1 MDRRRIFDM
10 TKQEIKLAN
19 LNTLADYQEKLCQNP
34 QLRQLFFELTL
45 RCNEACFH
53 CGSSCASNRPDG
65 LHLEKLKD
73 ILDEVKAEF
82 GTGVKI
88 ALTGGEPF
96 LYPDFFAFT
105 EYLHKQGFR
114 WGMTSNATLITKE
127 VAEHLRDTG
136 MTGISVSIDGLP
148 ETHDRYRNYP
158 GGYRLAMEGLQN
170 LIEAAEGSKGCE
182 PFTTMVTTVVN
193 HENIRE
199 IPALF
204 DIFDH
209 MDINEWRLTGIEPIG
224 RALNF
229 PDMLLT
235 PEDNRWLMEY
245 IKAKREEKLP
255 VEYSCCH
262 FLGLEY
268 EAEVRDWYFL
278 CNAGI
283 YVAAIME
290 NGDVGAC
297 LDIPRNNISI
307 QGNVLNDS
315 FTRIWKEEFQF
326 YRTPLSDRNETCR
339 ACPEKRFCRGGSYHS
354 WSFEKEEPRV
364 CFKDVLF

>member
-1 MDRRRIFDM
+1 MM

-19 LNTLADYQEKLCQNP
+19 LNMLADHQEKLCREP

-53 CGSSCASNRPDG
+53 CGSSCAANRPDG
-65 LHLEKLKD
+65 LPLEKLKE
-73 ILDEVKAEF
+73 ILDEVKANF
-82 GTGVKI
+82 GTSVRI
-88 ALTGGEPF
+88 ALTGGEPL
-96 LYPDFFAFT
+96 LYPDFFKFT
-105 EYLHKQGFR
+105 EYIHQQGFR

-127 VAEHLRDTG
+127 VAEKLRDTG
-136 MTGISVSIDGLP
+136 MSGISVSVDGLP

-158 GGYRLAMEGLQN
+158 GGYKLAMEGLQN
-170 LIEAAEGSKGCE
+170 LIDCGGIEAI
-182 PFTTMVTTVVN
+182 MVTTVVN

-229 PDMLLT
+229 PKMLLT

-245 IKAKREEKLP
+245 IKEKREKKYP

-262 FLGLEY
+262 FLGLDY

-297 LDIPRNNISI
+297 LDIPRNTTSV
-307 QGNVLNDS
+307 QGNVLQDS
-315 FTRIWKEEFQF
+315 FTDIWKNRFQF
-326 YRTPLSDRNETCR
+326 YRTHLSERNETCKN
-339 ACPEKRFCRGGSYHS
+339 CPEKRFCRGGSYHS
-354 WSFEKEEPRV
+354 WNFEKDEPRV

>member
-1 MDRRRIFDM
+1 M
-10 TKQEIKLAN
+10 TKREIKLAN
-19 LNTLADYQEKLCQNP
+19 LNTLADHQEQLCRKP

-53 CGSSCASNRPDG
+53 CGSSSAANRPDG
-65 LHLEKLKD
+65 LPLAKLKE
-73 ILDEVKAEF
+73 ILDEVKENF
-82 GTGVKI
+82 GTGVRI
-88 ALTGGEPF
+88 ALTGGEPL

-105 EYLHKQGFR
+105 EYIHEQGFR

-127 VAEHLRDTG
+127 VAKHLRDTG
-136 MTGISVSIDGLP
+136 MTGISVSIDGRR

-158 GGYRLAMEGLQN
+158 GGYDLAMEGLQN
-170 LIEAAEGSKGCE
+170 LIEVSGQDE
-182 PFTTMVTTVVN
+182 PADKPGIDAIMVTTVVN

-245 IKAKREEKLP
+245 IKEKRRQKLP

-262 FLGLEY
+262 FLGLDY

-283 YVAAIME
+283 YVASIME

-297 LDIPRNNISI
+297 LDVPRNDVSV

-315 FTRIWKEEFQF
+315 FTRIWNEEFAF
-326 YRTPLSDRNETCR
+326 YRTPLSERNEKCKE
-339 ACPEKRFCRGGSYHS
+339 CPEKRFCRGGSYHS
-354 WSFEKEEPRV
+354 WNFEKDEPRI
-364 CFKDVLF
+364 CFRDILF